1 MVILSIAYANLAGL
15 ATTFGLGGVTV
26 ITRLHDWIDTMKAY
40 FSKSGQ
46 LKLTVN
52 RLRIELAMCDPTDAP
67 CLDKV
72 KTLLQEYM
80 EALEKAVSEELVPQR
95 KGETMSRLVRYLRE
109 FPRSH
114 VMHFE
119 WFDSEMRNY

>member
-15 ATTFGLGGVTV
+15 ATTLGLGGVTV

-80 EALEKAVSEELVPQR
+80 EALEKAVSGVSP
-95 KGETMSRLVRYLRE
+95 TT
-109 FPRSH
+109 
-114 VMHFE
+114 
-119 WFDSEMRNY
+119 